1 MNAAQKVDDL
11 ETRARNILRNE
22 KQGLAEKKG
31 NLLLSSERLVNL
43 FTSRLQNHRAVWD
56 KLSVALH
63 SLSPLNILRKGY
75 ALVWKD
81 GGLRLVR
88 KIEEVMED
96 DTVIV
101 SLHKGEFQA
110 RVQSVD
116 RDRLLES
123 RFLKEGS

>member
-1 MNAAQKVDDL
+1 MNTAQEVDDL
-11 ETRARNILRNE
+11 ETRARNILRTE
-22 KQGLAEKKG
+22 KQGLVEKRG
-31 NLLLSSERLVNL
+31 ELLLSSEKLVNL
-43 FTSRLQNHRAVWD
+43 FTSRLRNHRAVWD

-63 SLSPLNILRKGY
+63 SLSPLNVLKKGY

-81 GGLRLVR
+81 GGLRLIR
-88 KIEEVMED
+88 KIDEVMED

-101 SLHKGEFQA
+101 SLYKGEFQA

-116 RDRLLES
+116 RNRLLES